1 MTKTV
6 QPGGGNAAGHEQG
19 SKSRKRVCALN
30 CGNRESR
37 WWGLLWTKILYL
49 HRERHRDINHY
60 RLHQPEIEGAELKVY
75 RIIDPLE

>member
-6 QPGGGNAAGHEQG
+6 KPGGGNAAGHKQG
-19 SKSRKRVCALN
+19 SKSRERFCALN

-60 RLHQPEIEGAELKVY
+60 RLHQPEIEGTELKVY